1 MNKKPVYITTSGVA
15 ERFGVN
21 TATVRRWVL
30 NGRFTPDI
38 TTPGGHH
45 RFTEETVAALES
57 GSSQGAAHR
66 PQAKSA

>member
-1 MNKKPVYITTSGVA
+1 MNKKSVYITTSEVA
-15 ERFGVN
+15 ARFGVN

-45 RFTEETVAALES
+45 RFREETVAALES
-57 GSSQGAAHR
+57 ESAHGAGTRSPAR
-66 PQAKSA
+66 SA